1 MAEWLRRSSEGLWG
15 KVGNDKGLFPHRF
28 ESCWRRF
35 YAYLFI
41 SFDVIKNQLRKVDFK
56 IINLTFFCLG
66 SIKSMI
72 LNIIYH

>member
-1 MAEWLRRSSEGLWG
+1 
-15 KVGNDKGLFPHRF
+15 
-28 ESCWRRF
+28 
-35 YAYLFI
+35 LFI